1 MEWVMSSG
9 LFICYLFVNY
19 VGAFFN
25 PKHGYECQGKML
37 LELPRALAAYLK
49 AAFSFSLIYLQDY

>member
-1 MEWVMSSG
+1 MEWVISSD

-49 AAFSFSLIYLQDY
+49 AAFSSP